1 MQGIGRVRMSKNVV
15 RYAMI
20 RFIVMKEKNLT
31 DLIAVDTQ
39 LSTMS
44 IDYLCNYL
52 TNTMLRLYLSNLRV
66 GDHNIIN
73 LVTSKDLYQVRK
85 RGSPSFSHTFNFA
98 YLSLFLSVQS
108 PVRCQHII

>member
-1 MQGIGRVRMSKNVV
+1 MQGTGRVRMLKNDV
-15 RYAMI
+15 RYEMI
-20 RFIVMKEKNLT
+20 RFIIMKGKNLT

-52 TNTMLRLYLSNLRV
+52 MHTMLRLYFSNLRV

-73 LVTSKDLYQVRK
+73 LVTSKDLY
-85 RGSPSFSHTFNFA
+85 
-98 YLSLFLSVQS
+98 
-108 PVRCQHII
+108 